1 MKVLGVTGGCGTGK
15 STVAQYFVALGAT
28 HIDADQLVH
37 ALYQHD
43 SAVITQIAATF
54 GAECVRDGIVDRP
67 RLAQRIF
74 HDASARRQLEQLVHP
89 RVRQH
94 IEQQLLALATVPR
107 SVVILEIPLL
117 FETTPAFALDAIIVA
132 HCAPATQLARV
143 MARHQCGA
151 AEAQAR
157 IAAQLPLPQKAAR
170 ADHIIDTDGPLEST
184 RMQVAAVFAQIIK
197 G

>member
-1 MKVLGVTGGCGTGK
+1 MKVLGLTGGCGTGK

-43 SAVITQIAATF
+43 AALIAQIAATF
-54 GAECVRDGIVDRP
+54 GADTVRDGIVDRP

-89 RVRQH
+89 RVRQQ
-94 IEQQLLALATVPR
+94 IEQQLLALATVSQP
-107 SVVILEIPLL
+107 VVLLEIPLL
-117 FETTPAFALDAIIVA
+117 FETTPAFALDGIVVA

-143 MARHQCGA
+143 MARHHGSA
-151 AEAQAR
+151 PEAQAR
-157 IAAQLPLPQKAAR
+157 IAAQLPVSEKVAR
-170 ADHIIDTDGPLEST
+170 ADYAIDTDGTLEAT
-184 RMQVAAVFAQIIK
+184 RTQVAAVYERVLST
-197 G
+197 